1 MWCVCVTCVC
11 VHASAWLNLFIG
23 TLSIA
28 SLYGFYW
35 EHVYIHII
43 IMHLLLLLYKLVI
56 YLQVCIF
63 IALIMYDSIVY
74 PLQGMLMA
82 YNISNYVCTLLNL
95 HFIMGRPMTK
105 TGVLAVCQISE
116 MLKSIQCTFHRRS
129 LVVAEFLTLAVNHY
143 EILILTGLEK
153 ISVS

>member
-1 MWCVCVTCVC
+1 MCVVCVCVIHV
-11 VHASAWLNLFIG
+11 SAWLDVWVHYQSPFYVDSIG
-23 TLSIA
+23 NMYT
-28 SLYGFYW
+28 
-35 EHVYIHII
+35 H
-43 IMHLLLLLYKLVI
+43 IMHLLLLLYKLAI
-56 YLQVCIF
+56 YLQVLHLLCMI
-63 IALIMYDSIVY
+63 LLSIH
-74 PLQGMLMA
+74 LQGMLMA